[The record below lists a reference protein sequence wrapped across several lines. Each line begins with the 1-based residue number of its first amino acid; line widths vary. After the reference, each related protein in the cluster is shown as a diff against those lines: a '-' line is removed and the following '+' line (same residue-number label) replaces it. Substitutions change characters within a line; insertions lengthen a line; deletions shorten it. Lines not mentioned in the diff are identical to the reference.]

1 MSNDNSQQRHIQS
14 EREEDESV
22 RGGAFAVSE
31 NFGLLLKHYRVKVKD
46 MTLKQLE
53 ESCQVSSS
61 YLNRIERG
69 ERLSPSWPTVIRI
82 AESLEIPY
90 SLLLATTFQF
100 KDNNNT
106 EQSLADLLIRN
117 NYFIN
122 GKVLNREAKSLLI
135 MINEC
140 IFESE
145 WSPQSKV
152 YDLCRLSEMIDE
164 LKMLI

>member
-1 MSNDNSQQRHIQS
+1 MNNDNSQQQHTQT
-14 EREEDESV
+14 EREEEENG

-53 ESCQVSSS
+53 EACQVSSS

-90 SLLLATTFQF
+90 SLLLATTFQI
-100 KDNNNT
+100 KENQP
-106 EQSLADLLIRN
+106 EQSLADLLIRD

-122 GKVLNREAKSLLI
+122 GKLLNKEIKSLLV
-135 MINEC
+135 MINEF
-140 IFESE
+140 ILEESE
-145 WSPQSKV
+145 WSSQSKIH
-152 YDLCRLSEMIDE
+152 DLYRLSEMIDE

>member
-1 MSNDNSQQRHIQS
+1 MINDNSQQRHTQS
-14 EREEDESV
+14 EKEEDENG
-22 RGGAFAVSE
+22 RGSAFAVSE

-100 KDNNNT
+100 KDNST

-122 GKVLNREAKSLLI
+122 GKVLNKETKSLLI
-135 MINEC
+135 MINEF
-140 IFESE
+140 ILEESE

-152 YDLCRLSEMIDE
+152 HDLYRLSEMIDE